1 MKRAWLLFSFPLLAA
16 GMSLGQAGVANGTSA
31 SAQDE
36 NPAVIHA
43 TANPQAVIRGCL
55 SSSPGNYTLTDQN
68 GMQYQVTGSDASLRA
83 MTGHE
88 VEINGM
94 ETQAGDSNDSSGH
107 MAAATNSIQA
117 SEVREVAGNCKRH
130 NSGAAPA
137 LGNPES
143 DQSPTKPN
151 AVPPSRDS
159 VSPSST
165 TQSQQQSAPDKQ

>member
-94 ETQAGDSNDSSGH
+94 ETQAGDSNDSSGQ

-117 SEVREVAGNCKRH
+117 SEVREVAGNCKRR
-130 NSGAAPA
+130 NSGAASA
-137 LGNPES
+137 LGNTDGNSKGTPEA
-143 DQSPTKPN
+143 TE
-151 AVPPSRDS
+151 PSK
-159 VSPSST
+159 
-165 TQSQQQSAPDKQ
+165 PDKQ